1 MTYYSILKT
10 PLGDVTLVANE
21 TELTGLYFV
30 NHRHM
35 PEARDGWTLNKKHP
49 VLQKAEK
56 ELTEYFAG
64 KRDSFSVPVNLGGTA
79 FQKRIWKE
87 IAAIPFG
94 KTISYS
100 ELAKKAGWPKAVR
113 AAGAATGRNP
123 VSVIVPCH
131 RVMGKNNSMTGYGGG
146 LERKQ
151 QLLALENVELGIN
164 ESKRR

>member
-1 MTYYSILKT
+1 MTYYSILKS

-30 NHRHM
+30 NHRHK
-35 PEARDGWTLNKKHP
+35 PEARDGWKLNQKHP

-64 KRDSFSVPVNLGGTA
+64 KRDSFSIPVNLGGTT

-100 ELAKKAGWPKAVR
+100 ELAKKAGAP
-113 AAGAATGRNP
+113 ATASWVKTTR
-123 VSVIVPCH
+123 
-131 RVMGKNNSMTGYGGG
+131 
-146 LERKQ
+146 
-151 QLLALENVELGIN
+151 
-164 ESKRR
+164 

>member
-1 MTYYSILKT
+1 MTYYSILKS

-35 PEARDGWTLNKKHP
+35 PESKAGWTLNKKHP

-64 KRDSFSVPVNLGGTA
+64 KRDTFTVPFNLGGTP

-87 IAAIPFG
+87 IATIPFG

-100 ELAKKAGWPKAVR
+100 ELAKKAGAPKAVR

-151 QLLALENVELGIN
+151 RLLALENVELPMDAP
-164 ESKRR
+164 KK